1 MDDKFKSKYQT
12 IIFDLIKYDVKII
25 VITFEKY
32 IYTYRISKICII
44 NVAVVLFS
52 LFKKHQLCKRS

>member
-12 IIFDLIKYDVKII
+12 FIFDIIKYDVKII

-32 IYTYRISKICII
+32 IYTYRIS
-44 NVAVVLFS
+44 
-52 LFKKHQLCKRS
+52 